1 MNKKKKEESKVEN
14 KISYK
19 SYAVSPKKN
28 FESDNTFQ
36 KPSLQTQSNYIP
48 HKKTEQDD
56 SSSNNKLSTIY
67 RKSKNVQNLILEVE
81 NS

>member
-1 MNKKKKEESKVEN
+1 MNKKKKEESKAEI

-36 KPSLQTQSNYIP
+36 KPS
-48 HKKTEQDD
+48 
-56 SSSNNKLSTIY
+56 
-67 RKSKNVQNLILEVE
+67 
-81 NS
+81 